1 MTTLARKAE
10 IKNPNEEWFK
20 QRTNICDHIVLDVTI
35 LYLICTI
42 LYTFWNSFNFL
53 FSFFFNFLENLIKN
67 LLFFDFRN
75 ECFFYSFYGDFVL
88 YCKVILWNKSNVI
101 CADIAKMKNIVIRSK
116 CYYLWNV
123 FLLIELWTEIL
134 EKKTPFVKTI
144 NQHKPWESLV
154 CTFCECPCYICLN
167 ISFIVT

>member
-1 MTTLARKAE
+1 MSTLARKVE

-53 FSFFFNFLENLIKN
+53 FSFFLNFLEILIN
-67 LLFFDFRN
+67 DLLFFDFRN

-88 YCKVILWNKSNVI
+88 YCKVILWNKNNVT
-101 CADIAKMKNIVIRSK
+101 CNMCWYCKNEKYCYQMKV
-116 CYYLWNV
+116 
-123 FLLIELWTEIL
+123 LL
-134 EKKTPFVKTI
+134 FVKCFFI
-144 NQHKPWESLV
+144 NWTMNWNIGEEN
-154 CTFCECPCYICLN
+154 TFCQDNQPA
-167 ISFIVT
+167 